1 MTNQVPSKGLE
12 ITNLVLGAALAC
24 AAFMFSGTPAAAW
37 NAGVT
42 GLLIAVISYAA
53 LKSYAPW
60 TEWSNLVLGCWVVT
74 APFLLNFA
82 SAELAT
88 WTHVLIGASIGSI
101 AASQLWQGRFSS
113 GTLPTPR

>member
-1 MTNQVPSKGLE
+1 MINQVPSKGLE
-12 ITNLVLGAALAC
+12 VTNLVLGAALAC

-42 GLLIAVISYAA
+42 GLLIAAFSYAA

-60 TEWSNLVLGCWVVT
+60 TEWSNLALGCWVVA
-74 APFLLNFA
+74 APFLLNFV

-88 WTHVLIGASIGSI
+88 WTHVLLGACVASI
-101 AASQLWQGRFSS
+101 AASQLLLGRFSS
-113 GTLPTPR
+113 GTLSPR